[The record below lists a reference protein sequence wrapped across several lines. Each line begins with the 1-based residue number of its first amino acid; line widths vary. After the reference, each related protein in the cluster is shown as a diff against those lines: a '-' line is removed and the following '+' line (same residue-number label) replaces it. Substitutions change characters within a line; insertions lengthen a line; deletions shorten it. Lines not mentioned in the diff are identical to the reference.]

1 MENGSFVLSLHVVI
15 SIVCRFPNVGVVL
28 PSRWGSRLQL
38 DACVDEHLCTY
49 GSRFTDTYV
58 PHQTP

>member
-1 MENGSFVLSLHVVI
+1 MIFEGSTYWSMAVSLLSLHVVI

-38 DACVDEHLCTY
+38 DACVD
-49 GSRFTDTYV
+49 
-58 PHQTP
+58 